1 MLTDYMLRVNIEQ
14 TENKMDKGLAAMEV
28 RILKKKAPPDT
39 PTGLKQRLAADLERI
54 LPADAFA
61 FVLPDE
67 SSSFDKLRMRSTPGP
82 QGLPGII
89 IVHRGR
95 ALGLELGKPG
105 HHLNDDQR
113 TIFPR
118 LRAAGM
124 RIEVARSFAEAL
136 SALSE
141 MGLELST
148 RESLSRQV
156 AEIFRGAQR
165 CRP

>member
-1 MLTDYMLRVNIEQ
+1 
-14 TENKMDKGLAAMEV
+14 MEV
-28 RILKKKAPPDT
+28 RILKRKAPTDT
-39 PTGLKQRLAADLERI
+39 PHGLKHRLAADLDRI
-54 LPADAFA
+54 PPADAFA
-61 FVLPDE
+61 LPDGE
-67 SSSFDKLRMRSTPGP
+67 DATGP
-82 QGLPGII
+82 CKGLPGIV

-136 SALSE
+136 AALSE

-156 AEIFRGAQR
+156 AEI
-165 CRP
+165 CRTAGRRACPRKS

>member
-1 MLTDYMLRVNIEQ
+1 
-14 TENKMDKGLAAMEV
+14 MEV
-28 RILKKKAPPDT
+28 RILKRKAPPDT
-39 PTGLKQRLAADLERI
+39 PHGLKRRLAADLDRI

-61 FVLPDE
+61 FALPDE
-67 SSSFDKLRMRSTPGP
+67 DSAGSRAKK
-82 QGLPGII
+82 GLPGIV

-95 ALGLELGKPG
+95 ALGLELGRPG

-141 MGLELST
+141 MGLELNA

-156 AEIFRGAQR
+156 AEIFRTAGRRACPR
-165 CRP
+165 KS

>member
-1 MLTDYMLRVNIEQ
+1 
-14 TENKMDKGLAAMEV
+14 MEV
-28 RILKKKAPPDT
+28 IILKKKAPPDT
-39 PTGLKQRLAADLERI
+39 PARLKQRLAADLERI

-61 FVLPDE
+61 FALPDGGE
-67 SSSFDKLRMRSTPGP
+67 ATGQRK
-82 QGLPGII
+82 GLPAIVII
-89 IVHRGR
+89 HRGR

-148 RESLSRQV
+148 QESLSRQV

-165 CRP
+165 GRP

>member
-1 MLTDYMLRVNIEQ
+1 
-14 TENKMDKGLAAMEV
+14 MEV

-39 PTGLKQRLAADLERI
+39 PNGLKHRLAADLERI

-61 FVLPDE
+61 FALPDGE
-67 SSSFDKLRMRSTPGP
+67 DAISPRK
-82 QGLPGII
+82 GLTAIV

-95 ALGLELGKPG
+95 ALGLELGRPG

-136 SALSE
+136 TALSE
-141 MGLELST
+141 MGLELTT

-165 CRP
+165 DRACRRQS

>member
-1 MLTDYMLRVNIEQ
+1 
-14 TENKMDKGLAAMEV
+14 MEV
-28 RILKKKAPPDT
+28 RILRKKAPPYT
-39 PTGLKQRLAADLERI
+39 PDRLKQRLAADLERI

-61 FVLPDE
+61 FALPDSE
-67 SSSFDKLRMRSTPGP
+67 DAMGLRK
-82 QGLPGII
+82 GLPAIV

-124 RIEVARSFAEAL
+124 RIEVARSFTEAL
-136 SALSE
+136 GCLSE

-165 CRP
+165 GRP

>member
-1 MLTDYMLRVNIEQ
+1 
-14 TENKMDKGLAAMEV
+14 MEV

-61 FVLPDE
+61 FALPDE
-67 SSSFDKLRMRSTPGP
+67 RVEGSSFDKLRMRSGA
-82 QGLPGII
+82 GLPGII

-95 ALGLELGKPG
+95 ALGKPG

-124 RIEVARSFAEAL
+124 CIEVARSFAEAL
-136 SALSE
+136 SALAE

-165 CRP
+165 GRP

>member
-1 MLTDYMLRVNIEQ
+1 
-14 TENKMDKGLAAMEV
+14 MEV

-39 PTGLKQRLAADLERI
+39 PNRFKNRLAEDLERI
-54 LPADAFA
+54 LPADADAFA
-61 FVLPDE
+61 FAVPDGE
-67 SSSFDKLRMRSTPGP
+67 DGAALRK
-82 QGLPGII
+82 GLPAIV

-136 SALSE
+136 SALAE
-141 MGLELST
+141 MGLELTT

-165 CRP
+165 GRP

>member
-1 MLTDYMLRVNIEQ
+1 V
-14 TENKMDKGLAAMEV
+14 AAVEV

-39 PTGLKQRLAADLERI
+39 SNSLKRRLAADLERI

-61 FVLPDE
+61 FVLPDAQ
-67 SSSFDKLRMRSTPGP
+67 DSTSPRK
-82 QGLPGII
+82 GLPAIV

-95 ALGLELGKPG
+95 ALGLELGRPG

-113 TIFPR
+113 TVFPR

-156 AEIFRGAQR
+156 AEIFRQAKRGPG
-165 CRP
+165 CRGQS

>member
-1 MLTDYMLRVNIEQ
+1 VVVM
-14 TENKMDKGLAAMEV
+14 AMEV

-61 FVLPDE
+61 FALPDE
-67 SSSFDKLRMRSTPGP
+67 RVEGSSFDKLRMRSGA
-82 QGLPGII
+82 GLPGII

-136 SALSE
+136 SALSD

-148 RESLSRQV
+148 QESLSRQV

-165 CRP
+165 GRP

>member
-1 MLTDYMLRVNIEQ
+1 
-14 TENKMDKGLAAMEV
+14 MEV

-39 PTGLKQRLAADLERI
+39 PNGLKRRLAADLERI

-67 SSSFDKLRMRSTPGP
+67 AGEASCFDKLSMRMRA
-82 QGLPGII
+82 GLPGII

-95 ALGLELGKPG
+95 ALGLELGRPG

-136 SALSE
+136 AALSE

-165 CRP
+165 GRACRRQS

>member
-1 MLTDYMLRVNIEQ
+1 
-14 TENKMDKGLAAMEV
+14 MEV

-39 PTGLKQRLAADLERI
+39 PNGLKQRLAADLERI

-61 FVLPDE
+61 FALPDSE
-67 SSSFDKLRMRSTPGP
+67 DSIGP
-82 QGLPGII
+82 RKGLP
-89 IVHRGR
+89 
-95 ALGLELGKPG
+95 
-105 HHLNDDQR
+105 LNDDQR

-156 AEIFRGAQR
+156 AEIFRGSQR
-165 CRP
+165 NQAKRGRP

>member
-1 MLTDYMLRVNIEQ
+1 
-14 TENKMDKGLAAMEV
+14 MEV
-28 RILKKKAPPDT
+28 KILRKKAPPDT
-39 PTGLKQRLAADLERI
+39 PNGLKQRLAADLERI

-61 FVLPDE
+61 FVLPEDA
-67 SSSFDKLRMRSTPGP
+67 SPFDKLRLRERA
-82 QGLPGII
+82 GLPGII

-105 HHLNDDQR
+105 HHLSDDQR
-113 TIFPR
+113 TVFPR

-156 AEIFRGAQR
+156 AEIFRQARRGHA
-165 CRP
+165 CRGQS

>member
-14 TENKMDKGLAAMEV
+14 TENKMDKELAAMEV

-39 PTGLKQRLAADLERI
+39 PNGLKHRLAADLERI
-54 LPADAFA
+54 LAADAFA
-61 FVLPDE
+61 FALHDGE
-67 SSSFDKLRMRSTPGP
+67 DATGP
-82 QGLPGII
+82 RKGLPAIV
-89 IVHRGR
+89 IVHCGR

-105 HHLNDDQR
+105 HYLNDDQR

-156 AEIFRGAQR
+156 AEIFRTAGR
-165 CRP
+165 RGCRGQS

>member
-1 MLTDYMLRVNIEQ
+1 
-14 TENKMDKGLAAMEV
+14 MEV

-39 PTGLKQRLAADLERI
+39 PDRLKHRMAADLERI

-67 SSSFDKLRMRSTPGP
+67 RVEASCFDKLSMRRCA
-82 QGLPGII
+82 GLPGII
-89 IVHRGR
+89 VIHRGR
-95 ALGLELGKPG
+95 ALGLELGRPG

-136 SALSE
+136 SALSD

-165 CRP
+165 GRP

>member
-1 MLTDYMLRVNIEQ
+1 MG
-14 TENKMDKGLAAMEV
+14 KGLAAMEV

-39 PTGLKQRLAADLERI
+39 PNGLKQRLAADLKRI

-61 FVLPDE
+61 FALPDAA
-67 SSSFDKLRMRSTPGP
+67 SSFDKLRMRSGA
-82 QGLPGII
+82 GLPGII
-89 IVHRGR
+89 IIHRGR

-141 MGLELST
+141 MGLELNT

-165 CRP
+165 GRP

>member
-1 MLTDYMLRVNIEQ
+1 VVV
-14 TENKMDKGLAAMEV
+14 AMEV

-61 FVLPDE
+61 FALPDE
-67 SSSFDKLRMRSTPGP
+67 RVEGSSFDKLRMRSGA
-82 QGLPGII
+82 GLPGII

-165 CRP
+165 GRP

>member
-1 MLTDYMLRVNIEQ
+1 
-14 TENKMDKGLAAMEV
+14 
-28 RILKKKAPPDT
+28 
-39 PTGLKQRLAADLERI
+39 LAADLERI

-61 FVLPDE
+61 FALPDAG
-67 SSSFDKLRMRSTPGP
+67 DATAPRR
-82 QGLPGII
+82 GLPAIV

-105 HHLNDDQR
+105 HRLNDDQR
-113 TIFPR
+113 TTFPR

-124 RIEVARSFAEAL
+124 RIEVARSFSEAL

-156 AEIFRGAQR
+156 AEIFRQAKRGPGCRGGA
-165 CRP
+165 

>member
-1 MLTDYMLRVNIEQ
+1 
-14 TENKMDKGLAAMEV
+14 MEV
-28 RILKKKAPPDT
+28 RILKRKAPPDT
-39 PTGLKQRLAADLERI
+39 PHGLKRRLAADLDRI

-61 FVLPDE
+61 FAFAFALPDE
-67 SSSFDKLRMRSTPGP
+67 DSAGSRAKK
-82 QGLPGII
+82 GLPGIV

-95 ALGLELGKPG
+95 ALGLELGRPG

-141 MGLELST
+141 MGLELNA

-156 AEIFRGAQR
+156 AEIFRTAGRRACPR
-165 CRP
+165 KS

>member
-1 MLTDYMLRVNIEQ
+1 
-14 TENKMDKGLAAMEV
+14 MEV

-39 PTGLKQRLAADLERI
+39 PGSFRWRLAADLERI

-67 SSSFDKLRMRSTPGP
+67 SSSFDKLRMRSGA
-82 QGLPGII
+82 GLPGII
-89 IVHRGR
+89 VIHRGR

-136 SALSE
+136 SALSD

-148 RESLSRQV
+148 QESLSRQV

-165 CRP
+165 GRP

>member
-1 MLTDYMLRVNIEQ
+1 
-14 TENKMDKGLAAMEV
+14 MEV

-39 PTGLKQRLAADLERI
+39 PNGLKHRLAADLERI

-67 SSSFDKLRMRSTPGP
+67 RVEGSCFDKLSMRSGA
-82 QGLPGII
+82 GFPGII

-95 ALGLELGKPG
+95 ARGLELGKPG
-105 HHLNDDQR
+105 RHLNDDQR

-136 SALSE
+136 SAFSE
-141 MGLELST
+141 MGLDLCT

-156 AEIFRGAQR
+156 AEIFRRAQR
-165 CRP
+165 GRP

>member
-1 MLTDYMLRVNIEQ
+1 M
-14 TENKMDKGLAAMEV
+14 GAAMEV

-39 PTGLKQRLAADLERI
+39 PNGLKRRLAADLERI

-61 FVLPDE
+61 FALPDDE
-67 SSSFDKLRMRSTPGP
+67 DATGP
-82 QGLPGII
+82 RKGLPGIV

-95 ALGLELGKPG
+95 ALGLELGRPG

-136 SALSE
+136 AALSE
-141 MGLELST
+141 MGLELTT

-165 CRP
+165 GRACRRQS

>member
-1 MLTDYMLRVNIEQ
+1 
-14 TENKMDKGLAAMEV
+14 MEV
-28 RILKKKAPPDT
+28 RILKKKVPPDT
-39 PTGLKQRLAADLERI
+39 PNRLKNRLAADLERI

-61 FVLPDE
+61 FALPDGE
-67 SSSFDKLRMRSTPGP
+67 DSIGP
-82 QGLPGII
+82 RKGLPGIV

-124 RIEVARSFAEAL
+124 RIEVVRSFAEAL
-136 SALSE
+136 AVLSE
-141 MGLELST
+141 MGLELSM

-165 CRP
+165 GRP

>member
-1 MLTDYMLRVNIEQ
+1 
-14 TENKMDKGLAAMEV
+14 MEV
-28 RILKKKAPPDT
+28 RILKKKPPPDT
-39 PTGLKQRLAADLERI
+39 SDSFRRRLAADLERI
-54 LPADAFA
+54 LPADAFVFA
-61 FVLPDE
+61 LDGEDAPR
-67 SSSFDKLRMRSTPGP
+67 K
-82 QGLPGII
+82 GLPGIV

-105 HHLNDDQR
+105 YHLNDDQR

-136 SALSE
+136 SVLSE
-141 MGLELST
+141 MGLELTT

-156 AEIFRGAQR
+156 AEIFRGSQR
-165 CRP
+165 GRP

>member
-1 MLTDYMLRVNIEQ
+1 
-14 TENKMDKGLAAMEV
+14 MEV
-28 RILKKKAPPDT
+28 RILTRKAPPDT
-39 PTGLKQRLAADLERI
+39 PNGLKQRLAADLERI

-67 SSSFDKLRMRSTPGP
+67 SSSFDKLRMRSIPGS
-82 QGLPGII
+82 QGLPAIVII
-89 IVHRGR
+89 HRGR
-95 ALGLELGKPG
+95 ALGLELGRPG

-136 SALSE
+136 AALSE
-141 MGLELST
+141 MGLELTT

-165 CRP
+165 DRACRRQS